1 MSRPGAGH
9 DGPDDAL
16 VEALRRLLQSRLG
29 RGVRRIDTHVSWVL
43 LDGEHAW
50 KIKKPVRLGFLDFSR
65 IDVRRRCCEE
75 ELRLNRRLAPSIY
88 LDVLPVR
95 GSVASPLLAGAP
107 DRDGQRDGEAIE
119 YVLRMKQFAPG
130 SLLSERLAAGRLL
143 PDTIDRLARRLADFQ
158 AAAPQ
163 APADSDFGSAALVR
177 ATTTGVLDGIA
188 SQAQA
193 PRAEGLRDWCES
205 RATDLASC
213 FESRKARGRVREGHG
228 DLHLSNLVVL
238 EDEVTA
244 FDCIE
249 FDPGLRWIDVV
260 CDIAFITMD
269 LRAHGRRD
277 LAFRF
282 LDRWLE
288 AGGDHGGLAVLRYYE
303 VYRALVRAL
312 VAGIRRAQDDAPSR
326 ATGAS
331 GPGHEPDYLGAAQ
344 DLARECGSRL
354 LITHG
359 LSGSGKSFVSA
370 QLLEQAGAIRLRSDV
385 ERKRLFG
392 LAALERSEPHARDT
406 VYGPDATR
414 RTYAQLRDA
423 ARIALQA
430 GYPVIVDAAFL
441 RAAERDD
448 FRALARELRVPF
460 GILDCRAEPALLRER
475 VRARSARGDDA
486 SEADIAVLE
495 RQLETHEG
503 LRPDELACAIGVEGA
518 LPPDAAALARRWLD
532 SDTVP
537 AGHQAGDGP
546 FSPAAPRRP

>member
-95 GSVASPLLAGAP
+95 GSVASPLVAGAP

-344 DLARECGSRL
+344 DLHPNDIEADTIASSSIVYLEGYLFDREEAKAAFRQAVEIANGAGRRVALTLSDSFCVNRHRKEFL
-354 LITHG
+354 ALIR
-359 LSGSGKSFVSA
+359 SGIGILFANESEILALYETTSFDEAMKHV
-370 QLLEQAGAIRLRSDV
+370 
-385 ERKRLFG
+385 
-392 LAALERSEPHARDT
+392 ARDT
-406 VYGPDATR
+406 KLAVLTRSEKGSVILSEGTPVMISAEPVSKVVDTTGAGDLYAAGFLYGLARGFDLKA
-414 RTYAQLRDA
+414 AGQLGSFA
-423 ARIALQA
+423 
-430 GYPVIVDAAFL
+430 
-441 RAAERDD
+441 AAEIIGQMGARPEVKLSH
-448 FRALARELRVPF
+448 LARM
-460 GILDCRAEPALLRER
+460 
-475 VRARSARGDDA
+475 RGFID
-486 SEADIAVLE
+486 
-495 RQLETHEG
+495 
-503 LRPDELACAIGVEGA
+503 
-518 LPPDAAALARRWLD
+518 
-532 SDTVP
+532 
-537 AGHQAGDGP
+537 
-546 FSPAAPRRP
+546 